1 MARAADN
8 SGVINRA
15 MITATVMLATLMQA
29 LDTTIANVAL
39 PYMQGSLSA
48 TSDQI
53 NWVLTS
59 YIVAAAIIT
68 PATGWL
74 EARFGRK
81 PLFLTAVIGF
91 IVTSMLCGAA
101 VSLAQIVVFRLLQGI
116 FGAPLVPLSQS
127 VLLDAY
133 PREQQGQA
141 MAVFG
146 LGVMLG
152 PILGPT
158 LGGGLTDSYSWR
170 WVFYVNVPFGVLCAL
185 GILLFLGRRADRPLA
200 GRLDWLGF
208 ATLSLG
214 IGALQLFLDRGERLD
229 WFASREIQ
237 LEAALCVLGF
247 YLFTVHTLSARDPF
261 IDPALFRDRNF
272 VIGIILIFIVGV
284 VLLATLALLTP
295 YLETL
300 MNYPVLT
307 AGLVL
312 APRGCGTMLAM
323 VMAGQLLRYVDPRLL
338 IAVGLGITGFALYLM
353 TGFTPDVSQGTLI
366 RRWWPLLILGMII
379 LGSGGGL
386 LNGDTQKAIM
396 GVVPR
401 ERAGMASGISTTSR
415 FSGILFGF
423 VVLSTIMAIVA
434 RAALTTSICASIASR
449 CEAATEFARLVA
461 AGDVPK
467 AVALISPVSPTIA
480 NEIAHRGYAT
490 GFVAALL
497 TAAAVAG
504 LSAVVVAIQMRSRRA
519 RSSSQTAFAV
529 VEEDRSVSKPI
540 VSAASVRGV
549 PLVFDA
555 TRTPDAAAGGAERE
569 VPCSA

>member
-1 MARAADN
+1 MASTAAA
-8 SGVINRA
+8 SGTANRG

-48 TSDQI
+48 TSDEI

-81 PLFLTAVIGF
+81 PLFLVSVIGF

-101 VSLAQIVVFRLLQGI
+101 VSLTQIVVFRLLQGV

-141 MAVFG
+141 IAVFG
-146 LGVMLG
+146 LGGMLG

-158 LGGGLTDSYSWR
+158 LGGWLTDSYSWR
-170 WVFYVNVPFGVLCAL
+170 WVFYVNVPFGILCAL
-185 GILLFLGRRADRPLA
+185 GILLFLGRRADRPMA

-229 WFASREIQ
+229 WFASHEIQ

-312 APRGCGTMLAM
+312 APRGFGTMLAM
-323 VMAGQLLRYVDPRLL
+323 VIAGQLLRYTDPRLM
-338 IAVGLGITGFALYLM
+338 IAAGLGITGFALYLM
-353 TGFTPDVSQGTLI
+353 TGFTPDVSQATLVRTGLVQGFGIGCVFVPLSTVAFGTLAPA
-366 RRWWPLLILGMII
+366 RRTQATGLFNLMRNI
-379 LGSGGGL
+379 GSS
-386 LNGDTQKAIM
+386 I
-396 GVVPR
+396 
-401 ERAGMASGISTTSR
+401 GISMMSYLLVRNSATEQ
-415 FSGILFGF
+415 
-423 VVLSTIMAIVA
+423 
-434 RAALTTSICASIASR
+434 AALVEHITPYR
-449 CEAATEFARLVA
+449 QGV
-461 AGDVPK
+461 G
-467 AVALISPVSPTIA
+467 
-480 NEIAHRGYAT
+480 GYAPQIHLPAFNRPAPPT
-490 GFVAALL
+490 PPPGRQRPGSRMIEHRIGVRQDYCVCGRLRC
-497 TAAAVAG
+497 
-504 LSAVVVAIQMRSRRA
+504 RSRK
-519 RSSSQTAFAV
+519 SSEMPGRNSSCF
-529 VEEDRSVSKPI
+529 RCIS
-540 VSAASVRGV
+540 
-549 PLVFDA
+549 
-555 TRTPDAAAGGAERE
+555 
-569 VPCSA
+569 

>member
-1 MARAADN
+1 MARTQPNGA
-8 SGVINRA
+8 VINRP
-15 MITATVMLATLMQA
+15 MVTATVMLATLMQA

-48 TSDQI
+48 TSDEI

-101 VSLAQIVVFRLLQGI
+101 ASLTQIVVFRLLQGI

-133 PREQQGQA
+133 PPEQQGQA

-146 LGVMLG
+146 IGVMLG

-158 LGGGLTDSYSWR
+158 LGGWLTDSYSWR
-170 WVFYVNVPFGVLCAL
+170 WVFYVNLPFGVLCAL

-208 ATLSLG
+208 ATLGLG
-214 IGALQLFLDRGERLD
+214 IGALQLFLDRGERID

-237 LEAALCVLGF
+237 IEAALCLLGF
-247 YLFTVHTLSARDPF
+247 YLFAVHSLSAPDPF

-272 VIGIILIFIVGV
+272 VIGIILIFIVGL
-284 VLLATLALLTP
+284 VLLATLAMLTP

-312 APRGCGTMLAM
+312 APRGVGTMAAM
-323 VMAGQLLRYVDPRLL
+323 VMVGQLMRYIDPRLL
-338 IAVGLGITGFALYLM
+338 IAIGLGTTGLALHLM
-353 TGFTPDVSQGTLI
+353 TGFTPDVSQGTLVRTGLI
-366 RRWWPLLILGMII
+366 QGFGIGCVFVPLGTVAFGTIAPALRTQAT
-379 LGSGGGL
+379 GL
-386 LNGDTQKAIM
+386 FNLMRNIG
-396 GVVPR
+396 
-401 ERAGMASGISTTSR
+401 ASIGIS
-415 FSGILFGF
+415 
-423 VVLSTIMAIVA
+423 IMSYLLVRNSAITQ
-434 RAALTTSICASIASR
+434 AALVEHVTPYRQVVRDHALQLSL
-449 CEAATEFARLVA
+449 ATFGGRAVLAQTVTAQAE
-461 AGDVPK
+461 
-467 AVALISPVSPTIA
+467 AVAFIDNFKLMMFVS
-480 NEIAHRGYAT
+480 
-490 GFVAALL
+490 FL
-497 TAAAVAG
+497 
-504 LSAVVVAIQMRSRRA
+504 AI
-519 RSSSQTAFAV
+519 
-529 VEEDRSVSKPI
+529 
-540 VSAASVRGV
+540 
-549 PLVFDA
+549 PLVLLVQRPHRSAGKEGPAGSRA
-555 TRTPDAAAGGAERE
+555 TT
-569 VPCSA
+569 

>member
-1 MARAADN
+1 
-8 SGVINRA
+8 

-29 LDTTIANVAL
+29 LDTTVANVAL

-48 TSDQI
+48 TSDEI

-81 PLFLTAVIGF
+81 PLFLTSVIGF

-101 VSLAQIVVFRLLQGI
+101 VSLAQIVVFRLLQGV

-158 LGGGLTDSYSWR
+158 LGGWLTDSYSWR
-170 WVFYVNVPFGVLCAL
+170 WVFYVNVPFGILCVL
-185 GILLFLGRRADRPLA
+185 GILLFLGRRADRPMA

-229 WFASREIQ
+229 WFASPEIR

-247 YLFTVHTLSARDPF
+247 YLFMVHTMSARDPF
-261 IDPALFRDRNF
+261 IDPALFRDQNF
-272 VIGIILIFIVGV
+272 VIGIMLIFIVGV
-284 VLLATLALLTP
+284 VLLATLAMLTP

-312 APRGCGTMLAM
+312 APRGVGTMAAM
-323 VMAGQLLRYVDPRLL
+323 VIAGQLLRYIDPRPL
-338 IAVGLGITGFALYLM
+338 IAAGLGITGLALYLM
-353 TGFTPDVSQGTLI
+353 TGFTPDVSQATLVRTGLVQGFGIGCVFVPLSTVAFGTLAPAL
-366 RRWWPLLILGMII
+366 RTQATGMFNLMRNI
-379 LGSGGGL
+379 GSS
-386 LNGDTQKAIM
+386 I
-396 GVVPR
+396 
-401 ERAGMASGISTTSR
+401 GISMMSYLLVRNSATEQAALVEHITPYR
-415 FSGILFGF
+415 Q
-423 VVLSTIMAIVA
+423 VVRDYAHELNLATLTG
-434 RAALTTSICASIASR
+434 RAALAQIVTAQA
-449 CEAATEFARLVA
+449 E
-461 AGDVPK
+461 
-467 AVALISPVSPTIA
+467 AVAFIDNFKLMMFVS
-480 NEIAHRGYAT
+480 
-490 GFVAALL
+490 FL
-497 TAAAVAG
+497 
-504 LSAVVVAIQMRSRRA
+504 AI
-519 RSSSQTAFAV
+519 
-529 VEEDRSVSKPI
+529 
-540 VSAASVRGV
+540 
-549 PLVFDA
+549 PLVLLVQRPRRLPGD
-555 TRTPDAAAGGAERE
+555 
-569 VPCSA
+569 SAPAPE

>member
-1 MARAADN
+1 MASTAAG
-8 SGVINRA
+8 SGVVNRG
-15 MITATVMLATLMQA
+15 MITVTVMLATLMQA

-91 IVTSMLCGAA
+91 VVTSMLCGAA
-101 VSLAQIVVFRLLQGI
+101 ASLTQIVVFRLLQGI

-133 PREQQGQA
+133 PPEQQGQA

-158 LGGGLTDSYSWR
+158 LGGWLTDSYSWR

-185 GILLFLGRRADRPLA
+185 GILLFIGRRANRPLA

-208 ATLSLG
+208 ATLGLG

-247 YLFTVHTLSARDPF
+247 YLFTVHSLSARDPF

-272 VIGIILIFIVGV
+272 VIGTILIFIVGV
-284 VLLATLALLTP
+284 VLLATLAMLTP

-312 APRGCGTMLAM
+312 APRGFGTMLAM
-323 VMAGQLLRYVDPRLL
+323 VIAGQILRYIDPRLL
-338 IAVGLGITGFALYLM
+338 IAFGLGTTGFALYLM
-353 TGFTPDVSQGTLI
+353 TGFTPDVSQGTLVRTGLI
-366 RRWWPLLILGMII
+366 QGFGIGCVFVPLGTVAFRTIAPALRTQGT
-379 LGSGGGL
+379 GL
-386 LNGDTQKAIM
+386 FNLMRNIG
-396 GVVPR
+396 
-401 ERAGMASGISTTSR
+401 ASIGISIMSYLLVRNSAITQAALAEHVTPYRQVVRDHAHQLSLAT
-415 FSGILFGF
+415 FSGRA
-423 VVLSTIMAIVA
+423 VLAQTVTAQA
-434 RAALTTSICASIASR
+434 
-449 CEAATEFARLVA
+449 E
-461 AGDVPK
+461 
-467 AVALISPVSPTIA
+467 AVAFIDNFKLMMFVSLLAIPLVLLVQRPHRSPGK
-480 NEIAHRGYAT
+480 EG
-490 GFVAALL
+490 
-497 TAAAVAG
+497 TAASLA
-504 LSAVVVAIQMRSRRA
+504 
-519 RSSSQTAFAV
+519 TA
-529 VEEDRSVSKPI
+529 
-540 VSAASVRGV
+540 
-549 PLVFDA
+549 
-555 TRTPDAAAGGAERE
+555 
-569 VPCSA
+569 

>member
-1 MARAADN
+1 MAGGAAA
-8 SGVINRA
+8 SGIINRR

-39 PYMQGSLSA
+39 PYMRGSLSA
-48 TSDQI
+48 TSDEI

-81 PLFLTAVIGF
+81 PLFLTSVIGF

-101 VSLAQIVVFRLLQGI
+101 VSLAQIVVFRLLQGV

-158 LGGGLTDSYSWR
+158 LGGWLTDSYSWR
-170 WVFYVNVPFGVLCAL
+170 WVFYVNVPFGILCVL
-185 GILLFLGRRADRPLA
+185 GILLFLGRRAERPMA

-229 WFASREIQ
+229 WFASPEIR

-247 YLFTVHTLSARDPF
+247 YLFMVHTMSARDPF
-261 IDPALFRDRNF
+261 IDPALFRDQNF
-272 VIGIILIFIVGV
+272 VIGIMLIFIVGV

-312 APRGCGTMLAM
+312 APRGVGTMAAM
-323 VMAGQLLRYVDPRLL
+323 VIAGQLLRYVDPRLL

-353 TGFTPDVSQGTLI
+353 TGFTPDVSQATLVRTGLIQGFGIGCVFVPLSTVAFGTLAPALRTQATGLFNLMRNI
-366 RRWWPLLILGMII
+366 
-379 LGSGGGL
+379 GSS
-386 LNGDTQKAIM
+386 I
-396 GVVPR
+396 
-401 ERAGMASGISTTSR
+401 GISMMSYLLVRNSATEQAALVEHVTPYR
-415 FSGILFGF
+415 Q
-423 VVLSTIMAIVA
+423 VVRDYAHELNLATLTG
-434 RAALTTSICASIASR
+434 RAALAQIVTGQA
-449 CEAATEFARLVA
+449 E
-461 AGDVPK
+461 
-467 AVALISPVSPTIA
+467 AVAFIDNFKLMMFVS
-480 NEIAHRGYAT
+480 
-490 GFVAALL
+490 LL
-497 TAAAVAG
+497 
-504 LSAVVVAIQMRSRRA
+504 AI
-519 RSSSQTAFAV
+519 
-529 VEEDRSVSKPI
+529 
-540 VSAASVRGV
+540 
-549 PLVFDA
+549 PLVLLVQRPRRLPGDRA
-555 TRTPDAAAGGAERE
+555 P
-569 VPCSA
+569 VPE

>member
-1 MARAADN
+1 MSSQAAA
-8 SGVINRA
+8 SGIINRG

-29 LDTTIANVAL
+29 LDTTTANVAL

-48 TSDQI
+48 TRDQI

-101 VSLAQIVVFRLLQGI
+101 VSLPQIVAFRLLQGI
-116 FGAPLVPLSQS
+116 FGAPLVPLSHS
-127 VLLDAY
+127 VLLDTY
-133 PREQQGQA
+133 PPEQQGQA

-158 LGGGLTDSYSWR
+158 LGGWLTDSYSWR
-170 WVFYVNVPFGVLCAL
+170 WVFYVNVPFGVLCAI
-185 GILLFLGRRADRPLA
+185 GILLFLGRRAERPLA

-208 ATLSLG
+208 ATLGLG

-229 WFASREIQ
+229 MVGSREGPLRTGIFR
-237 LEAALCVLGF
+237 LRF
-247 YLFTVHTLSARDPF
+247 YLFTVHTMSARDPF

-284 VLLATLALLTP
+284 VLLATLAMLTP

-312 APRGCGTMLAM
+312 APRGVGTMAAM
-323 VMAGQLLRYVDPRLL
+323 VIADQLLRYIVPRPL
-338 IAVGLGITGFALYLM
+338 ISSGLGITGLAL
-353 TGFTPDVSQGTLI
+353 
-366 RRWWPLLILGMII
+366 
-379 LGSGGGL
+379 
-386 LNGDTQKAIM
+386 
-396 GVVPR
+396 
-401 ERAGMASGISTTSR
+401 
-415 FSGILFGF
+415 
-423 VVLSTIMAIVA
+423 
-434 RAALTTSICASIASR
+434 
-449 CEAATEFARLVA
+449 
-461 AGDVPK
+461 
-467 AVALISPVSPTIA
+467 
-480 NEIAHRGYAT
+480 
-490 GFVAALL
+490 
-497 TAAAVAG
+497 
-504 LSAVVVAIQMRSRRA
+504 
-519 RSSSQTAFAV
+519 
-529 VEEDRSVSKPI
+529 
-540 VSAASVRGV
+540 
-549 PLVFDA
+549 
-555 TRTPDAAAGGAERE
+555 
-569 VPCSA
+569 

>member
-1 MARAADN
+1 MASTTAGSA
-8 SGVINRA
+8 VINRGV
-15 MITATVMLATLMQA
+15 ITATVMLATLMQA

-48 TSDQI
+48 TSDEI

-81 PLFLTAVIGF
+81 PLFLTSVIGF

-101 VSLAQIVVFRLLQGI
+101 VSLAQIVVFRLLQGV

-133 PREQQGQA
+133 PPEQQGQA

-152 PILGPT
+152 PTLGPT
-158 LGGGLTDSYSWR
+158 LGGWLTDSYSWR
-170 WVFYVNVPFGVLCAL
+170 WVFYVNLPFGILCAL
-185 GILLFLGRRADRPLA
+185 GILLFLGRRADRPLT

-208 ATLSLG
+208 ATLGLG

-229 WFASREIQ
+229 WFASHEIQ

-247 YLFTVHTLSARDPF
+247 YLFTVHTLSARNPF

-272 VIGIILIFIVGV
+272 VIGIMLIFVVGV
-284 VLLATLALLTP
+284 VLLATLTMLTP

-312 APRGCGTMLAM
+312 APRGIGTMAAM
-323 VMAGQLLRYVDPRLL
+323 VIAGQLLRYIDPRLL
-338 IAVGLGITGFALYLM
+338 IAAGLGITGLALYLM

-366 RRWWPLLILGMII
+366 RTGLIQGLGIGCVFVPLSTVAFGTLAPALRTQATGLFNLMRNI
-379 LGSGGGL
+379 GSS
-386 LNGDTQKAIM
+386 I
-396 GVVPR
+396 
-401 ERAGMASGISTTSR
+401 GISMMSYLLVRNSATEQAALVEHITPYR
-415 FSGILFGF
+415 Q
-423 VVLSTIMAIVA
+423 VVRDYAHELNLATFTG
-434 RAALTTSICASIASR
+434 RAALAQIVTVQA
-449 CEAATEFARLVA
+449 E
-461 AGDVPK
+461 
-467 AVALISPVSPTIA
+467 AVAFIDNFKLMMFVS
-480 NEIAHRGYAT
+480 
-490 GFVAALL
+490 LL
-497 TAAAVAG
+497 
-504 LSAVVVAIQMRSRRA
+504 AI
-519 RSSSQTAFAV
+519 
-529 VEEDRSVSKPI
+529 
-540 VSAASVRGV
+540 
-549 PLVFDA
+549 PLVILVQRPRRPLGDRA
-555 TRTPDAAAGGAERE
+555 P
-569 VPCSA
+569 VPE

>member
-1 MARAADN
+1 MASSADQ
-8 SGVINRA
+8 SGVINRG

-48 TSDQI
+48 TGDEI

-133 PREQQGQA
+133 PQEQQGQA

-158 LGGGLTDSYSWR
+158 LGGWLTDSYSWR
-170 WVFYVNVPFGVLCAL
+170 WVFYVNVPFGALCAL
-185 GILLFLGRRADRPLA
+185 GIALFLGRRAERPPA
-200 GRLDWLGF
+200 RRLDWFGF
-208 ATLSLG
+208 AALGLG

-229 WFASREIQ
+229 WFASHEIQ
-237 LEAALCVLGF
+237 TEAALCVLGF
-247 YLFTVHTLSARDPF
+247 YLFTVHTLTAREPF
-261 IDPALFRDRNF
+261 IDPALFRNRNF
-272 VIGIILIFIVGV
+272 VIGIVLIFVVGV

-312 APRGCGTMLAM
+312 APRGLGTMVAM
-323 VMAGQLLRYVDPRLL
+323 VVAGQLLRYVDPRLM
-338 IAVGLGITGFALYLM
+338 IAAGLGITALALHLM
-353 TGFTPDVSQGTLI
+353 TGFTPDISQGTLVRTGLI
-366 RRWWPLLILGMII
+366 QGFGIGCVFVPLSTVAFGTLAPALRTQATGLFNLMRNI
-379 LGSGGGL
+379 GSS
-386 LNGDTQKAIM
+386 I
-396 GVVPR
+396 
-401 ERAGMASGISTTSR
+401 GISLMSYLLVRNSATEQAALVEHVTPYR
-415 FSGILFGF
+415 QVVRDFAHALNLATLSG
-423 VVLSTIMAIVA
+423 
-434 RAALTTSICASIASR
+434 RAALAQIVSEQAQ
-449 CEAATEFARLVA
+449 
-461 AGDVPK
+461 
-467 AVALISPVSPTIA
+467 AVAYIDNFKLMMFVS
-480 NEIAHRGYAT
+480 
-490 GFVAALL
+490 LL
-497 TAAAVAG
+497 
-504 LSAVVVAIQMRSRRA
+504 AI
-519 RSSSQTAFAV
+519 
-529 VEEDRSVSKPI
+529 
-540 VSAASVRGV
+540 
-549 PLVFDA
+549 PLVILVQFPRQSPGKVA
-555 TRTPDAAAGGAERE
+555 PAPD
-569 VPCSA
+569 

>member
-1 MARAADN
+1 MASPAAG
-8 SGVINRA
+8 SAVINRG

-48 TSDQI
+48 TSDEI

-81 PLFLTAVIGF
+81 PLFLTSVIGF

-101 VSLAQIVVFRLLQGI
+101 VSLTQIVVFRLLQGV

-158 LGGGLTDSYSWR
+158 LGGWLTDSYSWR
-170 WVFYVNVPFGVLCAL
+170 WVFYVNVPFGILCVL
-185 GILLFLGRRADRPLA
+185 GILLFLGRRADRPMA

-229 WFASREIQ
+229 WFASPEIR

-247 YLFTVHTLSARDPF
+247 YLFKVSRCRRSIRLPIPRCFA
-261 IDPALFRDRNF
+261 
-272 VIGIILIFIVGV
+272 IGI
-284 VLLATLALLTP
+284 
-295 YLETL
+295 
-300 MNYPVLT
+300 
-307 AGLVL
+307 
-312 APRGCGTMLAM
+312 
-323 VMAGQLLRYVDPRLL
+323 
-338 IAVGLGITGFALYLM
+338 
-353 TGFTPDVSQGTLI
+353 S
-366 RRWWPLLILGMII
+366 
-379 LGSGGGL
+379 
-386 LNGDTQKAIM
+386 
-396 GVVPR
+396 
-401 ERAGMASGISTTSR
+401 
-415 FSGILFGF
+415 
-423 VVLSTIMAIVA
+423 
-434 RAALTTSICASIASR
+434 
-449 CEAATEFARLVA
+449 
-461 AGDVPK
+461 
-467 AVALISPVSPTIA
+467 
-480 NEIAHRGYAT
+480 
-490 GFVAALL
+490 
-497 TAAAVAG
+497 
-504 LSAVVVAIQMRSRRA
+504 
-519 RSSSQTAFAV
+519 
-529 VEEDRSVSKPI
+529 
-540 VSAASVRGV
+540 
-549 PLVFDA
+549 
-555 TRTPDAAAGGAERE
+555 
-569 VPCSA
+569 

>member
-1 MARAADN
+1 MASPAAG
-8 SGVINRA
+8 SAVINRG

-48 TSDQI
+48 TSDEI

-81 PLFLTAVIGF
+81 PLFLTSVIGF
-91 IVTSMLCGAA
+91 IVTSMLCGVA
-101 VSLAQIVVFRLLQGI
+101 VSLAQIVVFRLLQGV

-158 LGGGLTDSYSWR
+158 LGGWLTDSYSWR
-170 WVFYVNVPFGVLCAL
+170 WVFYVNLPLGVLCAF
-185 GILLFLGRRADRPLA
+185 GIFLLLGRRADRSLA
-200 GRLDWLGF
+200 RRLDWLGF
-208 ATLSLG
+208 ASLSLG
-214 IGALQLFLDRGERLD
+214 IGALQLLLDRGERLD

-247 YLFTVHTLSARDPF
+247 YLFTVQTLTARNPF
-261 IDPALFRDRNF
+261 LDPALFRDRNF
-272 VIGIILIFIVGV
+272 VIGIVLIFVVGA

-312 APRGCGTMLAM
+312 APRGFGTMLAM
-323 VMAGQLLRYVDPRLL
+323 VIAGQLLRYTHPRLL
-338 IAVGLGITGFALYLM
+338 IAVGLGITGLALNLM
-353 TGFTPDVSQGTLI
+353 TGFTPDVSQG
-366 RRWWPLLILGMII
+366 
-379 LGSGGGL
+379 
-386 LNGDTQKAIM
+386 
-396 GVVPR
+396 PR
-401 ERAGMASGISTTSR
+401 VRAGVIQGFGIGCVFVPLGAVAFSTLAPALRTQGTGLFNLMRNIGASIGISMMSYLLVRNSAITQAALVEHITPYRQVVRDYAHHLS
-415 FSGILFGF
+415 LATFGG
-423 VVLSTIMAIVA
+423 
-434 RAALTTSICASIASR
+434 RAALAQIVTAQA
-449 CEAATEFARLVA
+449 E
-461 AGDVPK
+461 
-467 AVALISPVSPTIA
+467 AVAFIDNFKLMMFVS
-480 NEIAHRGYAT
+480 
-490 GFVAALL
+490 FL
-497 TAAAVAG
+497 
-504 LSAVVVAIQMRSRRA
+504 AI
-519 RSSSQTAFAV
+519 
-529 VEEDRSVSKPI
+529 
-540 VSAASVRGV
+540 
-549 PLVFDA
+549 PLVVLVRSPRRPPGNEGPA
-555 TRTPDAAAGGAERE
+555 LG
-569 VPCSA
+569 

>member
-1 MARAADN
+1 MAITQPN
-8 SGVINRA
+8 SAVINRP

-48 TSDQI
+48 TSDEI

-91 IVTSMLCGAA
+91 IATSMLCGAA
-101 VSLAQIVVFRLLQGI
+101 VSLTQIVIFRLLQGI

-133 PREQQGQA
+133 PPEQQGQA

-158 LGGGLTDSYSWR
+158 LGGWLTDSYSWR
-170 WVFYVNVPFGVLCAL
+170 WVFYVNVPLGVLCAL
-185 GILLFLGRRADRPLA
+185 GILVFLGRRADRPLA
-200 GRLDWLGF
+200 RRLDWLGF
-208 ATLSLG
+208 AALGLG

-237 LEAALCVLGF
+237 LEAALCLLGF
-247 YLFTVHTLSARDPF
+247 YLFAVHSLTARDPF
-261 IDPALFRDRNF
+261 IDLALFRDRNF
-272 VIGIILIFIVGV
+272 VVGIVLIFIVGA

-312 APRGCGTMLAM
+312 APRGFGTMLAM
-323 VMAGQLLRYVDPRLL
+323 VIAGRLL
-338 IAVGLGITGFALYLM
+338 GHIDARLMIAAGLATTSYALYLM

-366 RRWWPLLILGMII
+366 RTGLIQGFGIGCVFVPLGTVAFGTLPPALRTEGT
-379 LGSGGGL
+379 GL
-386 LNGDTQKAIM
+386 FNLMRNIG
-396 GVVPR
+396 
-401 ERAGMASGISTTSR
+401 ASIGISVMSYLLVRNSATEQATLVEHVTPYR
-415 FSGILFGF
+415 Q
-423 VVLSTIMAIVA
+423 VVRDFAHQLNLATLTG
-434 RAALTTSICASIASR
+434 RAALAQTVTVQA
-449 CEAATEFARLVA
+449 E
-461 AGDVPK
+461 
-467 AVALISPVSPTIA
+467 AVAFIDNFKLMMFVS
-480 NEIAHRGYAT
+480 
-490 GFVAALL
+490 LL
-497 TAAAVAG
+497 
-504 LSAVVVAIQMRSRRA
+504 AI
-519 RSSSQTAFAV
+519 
-529 VEEDRSVSKPI
+529 
-540 VSAASVRGV
+540 
-549 PLVFDA
+549 PLVLLVQPPHRSPGKEGPAARPA
-555 TRTPDAAAGGAERE
+555 TA
-569 VPCSA
+569 

>member
-1 MARAADN
+1 MASPEAGSA
-8 SGVINRA
+8 VINRG

-48 TSDQI
+48 TSDEI

-81 PLFLTAVIGF
+81 LLFLTSVIGF

-101 VSLAQIVVFRLLQGI
+101 VSLAQIVVFRLLQGV

-158 LGGGLTDSYSWR
+158 LGGWLTDFYSWR
-170 WVFYVNVPFGVLCAL
+170 WVFYVNVPFGILCAL
-185 GILLFLGRRADRPLA
+185 GILLFIGRRADRPMA

-229 WFASREIQ
+229 WFASPEIR

-247 YLFTVHTLSARDPF
+247 YLFTVHTMSARDPF

-272 VIGIILIFIVGV
+272 VIGIMLIFIVGV
-284 VLLATLALLTP
+284 VLLATLAMLTP

-312 APRGCGTMLAM
+312 APRGVGTMAAM
-323 VMAGQLLRYVDPRLL
+323 AIAGQVLRYIDPRPL
-338 IAVGLGITGFALYLM
+338 IAAGLGITGLALYLM
-353 TGFTPDVSQGTLI
+353 TSFTPDVSQATLVRTGLIQGFGIGCVFVPLNTVAFGTLAPEL
-366 RRWWPLLILGMII
+366 RTKAT
-379 LGSGGGL
+379 GL
-386 LNGDTQKAIM
+386 FNLMRNIG
-396 GVVPR
+396 
-401 ERAGMASGISTTSR
+401 ASIGISMMSYLLVRNSATEQAALVEHITPYR
-415 FSGILFGF
+415 Q
-423 VVLSTIMAIVA
+423 VVRDYAHELNLATLTG
-434 RAALTTSICASIASR
+434 RAALAQIVTPQA
-449 CEAATEFARLVA
+449 E
-461 AGDVPK
+461 
-467 AVALISPVSPTIA
+467 AVAFIDNFKLMMFVS
-480 NEIAHRGYAT
+480 
-490 GFVAALL
+490 FL
-497 TAAAVAG
+497 
-504 LSAVVVAIQMRSRRA
+504 AI
-519 RSSSQTAFAV
+519 
-529 VEEDRSVSKPI
+529 
-540 VSAASVRGV
+540 
-549 PLVFDA
+549 PLVLLVQRPRRLPGD
-555 TRTPDAAAGGAERE
+555 
-569 VPCSA
+569 SAPAPE